1 MVLGVGKSLDM
12 RRFRTIK
19 SLGIILPLRDV
30 RDTERCPRKPARKS
44 EVREGPRGR
53 EGYRRLDKTERKV

>member
-1 MVLGVGKSLDM
+1 MVLGVGKSLDT

-44 EVREGPRGR
+44 EVGGGGAGKGR
-53 EGYRRLDKTERKV
+53 VQKTG